1 MAIPVSPAT
10 VSSPGQQPGPPSAG
24 EVGAQSGTGSTATA
38 SANGALENRANG
50 RSAEAQHA
58 ADEQADLAAALA
70 SARAG
75 DEAGFVVLYRTLQPR
90 LQRYATA
97 LVGHEA
103 EDVTAEAWLQVAR
116 DLRSF
121 VGDVDGFRGW
131 IASITRNRA
140 LDLLRSRSR
149 RPANPAGLSVL
160 VDRAGPEDT
169 AAGALDTLST
179 AQAVALIASLPRD
192 QAEAVLLRAVVGL
205 DAETAGRVLGKR
217 AGAVRV
223 AAHRGL
229 RRLASQLADGPSAAP
244 REATSYE

>member
-1 MAIPVSPAT
+1 MTTSR
-10 VSSPGQQPGPPSAG
+10 QPGPRSARQ
-24 EVGAQSGTGSTATA
+24 VGGQSGLDSTATA
-38 SANGALENRANG
+38 SANGALGSRANG
-50 RSAEAQHA
+50 HHAEAQHA
-58 ADEQADLAAALA
+58 ADEQAGLAAALA

-90 LQRYATA
+90 LHRYAMA

-116 DLRSF
+116 DIRSF

-131 IASITRNRA
+131 VASITRNRA

-169 AAGALDTLST
+169 ATAALDSLST
-179 AQAVALIASLPRD
+179 AQAVALIARLPHD

-217 AGAVRV
+217 PGAVRV

-229 RRLASQLADGPSAAP
+229 RRLACQLADESSATP
-244 REATSYE
+244 REASACE

>member
-1 MAIPVSPAT
+1 M
-10 VSSPGQQPGPPSAG
+10 
-24 EVGAQSGTGSTATA
+24 ATA
-38 SANGALENRANG
+38 SANSALESRANG
-50 RSAEAQHA
+50 RNADARHA
-58 ADEQADLAAALA
+58 PDEQAGLAAARA

-116 DLRSF
+116 DIRSL

-131 IASITRNRA
+131 VASITRNRA

-149 RPANPAGLSVL
+149 RPANPSGLSVL

-169 AAGALDTLST
+169 AAAALDALST
-179 AQAVALIASLPRD
+179 AQAVALIASLPPD
-192 QAEAVLLRAVVGL
+192 QDEDVLLRAVVGL
-205 DAETAGRVLGKR
+205 DAKTAGRVLGKR

-229 RRLASQLADGPSAAP
+229 RQLASSSRTGRPP
-244 REATSYE
+244 HPER